1 MYTGN
6 NHSPLLRNGQ
16 VIYVQQYV
24 QSIREHVS
32 VVHVHKKNDEN
43 IHYKDFASQASRLTC
58 STFTTVGT
66 NKKYNV
72 YPVTLCMC
80 HVVKFVFTSTQ

>member
-1 MYTGN
+1 MYN
-6 NHSPLLRNGQ
+6 RFENMFQLCMY
-16 VIYVQQYV
+16 I
-24 QSIREHVS
+24 
-32 VVHVHKKNDEN
+32 KKNDEN
-43 IHYKDFASQASRLTC
+43 IHYKDFASQASRPTC